1 MNTKDLIEEALSLP
15 IEKRVLVVETILK
28 SMNPPEEAI
37 DKQWAE
43 VARKRLLDLR
53 SGKTESIPG
62 EEVFKKIRS
71 KYS

>member
-15 IEKRVLVVETILK
+15 IEKRVMVVETILK

-53 SGKTESIPG
+53 SGKAESIPG
-62 EEVFKKIRS
+62 EEVFKNIRS
-71 KYS
+71 SIR

>member
-15 IEKRVLVVETILK
+15 IEKRVMVVETILK

-62 EEVFKKIRS
+62 EEVFKNIRN